1 MLPVV
6 YHPIYSDFPIPDG
19 HRYPLSKYRLLKD
32 YITDNLWPVT
42 THVPSMLNSVEL
54 KEIHA
59 PEYVDA
65 LLTGA
70 IPLVKMRRIGF
81 PWSDALLTRSLTS
94 LGGTTLTVDLALEQG
109 VAIHLTG
116 GYHHAHYDFG
126 SGFCL
131 FNDLVLAANHALKSE
146 GIDKVLIVDCDVH
159 HGDGTASLT
168 ANRSDII
175 TLSVHCEK
183 NFPSR
188 KPDSDID
195 LPLQIDTGSDDYLDA
210 FLPCLRLALAQHQ
223 PDMVI
228 YDAGVDIHRD
238 DELGYLAVCH
248 EGIAKRDT
256 AVFEACLDHQIPVA
270 AVIGGGYR
278 SDHAQLVP
286 LHAELIRAAIN
297 TYYPTTWKID
307 NE

>member
-19 HRYPLSKYRLLKD
+19 HRYPLSKYRLLNE
-32 YITDNLWPVT
+32 YLADNLWPVSVYT
-42 THVPSMLNSVEL
+42 PSAIDTSAL

-59 PEYVDA
+59 AEYVDT
-65 LLTGA
+65 LLSGS

-81 PWSDALLTRSLTS
+81 PWSNILVTRSLTS
-94 LGGTTLTVDLALEQG
+94 LGGTTLTVDLAIEHG

-131 FNDLVLAANHALKSE
+131 FNDLVLAANHALKFE
-146 GIDKVLIVDCDVH
+146 NIDKVLIVDCDVH

-168 ANRSDII
+168 ANRADII

-188 KPDSDID
+188 KPDSNID
-195 LPLQIDTGSDDYLDA
+195 FPLPIDTDSENYLNA

-228 YDAGVDIHRD
+228 YDAGVDIHHA
-238 DELGYLAVCH
+238 DELGYLSVCKMAFRKEILPFLKLAVPT
-248 EGIAKRDT
+248 K
-256 AVFEACLDHQIPVA
+256 FL
-270 AVIGGGYR
+270 
-278 SDHAQLVP
+278 LP
-286 LHAELIRAAIN
+286 L
-297 TYYPTTWKID
+297 
-307 NE
+307 